1 MPIIVSVC
9 ICVRLYVCQCVRVCT
24 KNTPIE
30 MRFVSHPLEVPL
42 LWLIKVGNHPITPN
56 YLAITQPIRAKL
68 AQGAGGYVKVSWSP
82 VSANTFTGF
91 SEKLQPRNPIQNT

>member
-9 ICVRLYVCQCVRVCT
+9 MCVRLYVCQCVRVCT

-30 MRFVSHPLEVPL
+30 MRFVSRPLEVPL

-56 YLAITQPIRAKL
+56 YPAITQPIRAKL
-68 AQGAGGYVKVSWSP
+68 AQGAGWICQGVMVSSFREH
-82 VSANTFTGF
+82 VYRVFREITA
-91 SEKLQPRNPIQNT
+91 